1 MSEGAR
7 APVLA
12 GAAALT
18 QRESDPD
25 RALEPVDLMAQTLS
39 LAARDAGPGDW
50 LARADAILVPRGFW
64 DYPDPGRLVAERVG
78 ARGARSIL
86 TEVGVLQ
93 TTLFARAAELIAS
106 GRAEVVLVTG
116 GEAKFRSLCAERSG
130 RVAAL
135 SAQPGAQP
143 DEVLRPAADII
154 HPLEL
159 ERGIAM
165 PVFQY
170 AMLESALRALEG
182 LGVEEQ
188 RRDVAEMWA
197 AWSQV
202 ASKNPHAWRREAVSA
217 EEIVDAGDANRMIAF
232 PYTKLHT
239 SQWNVDQAA
248 GLIFCS
254 RRAAAEA
261 GLEESRL
268 VHLRAV
274 AESNQM
280 LPLVV
285 REHPGASPASRIAGR
300 RALDLAGLELQEI
313 QHYELYSCFPSAVR
327 IQAREFGLPLV
338 PPRTLTGG
346 MAFAGGP
353 LNNFVLQAA
362 VRMVETLRA
371 DPGSHGFLTA
381 VSGVLTK
388 VGVSLWSMEPGEFR
402 YEDVSEAVARE
413 TPTREVVA
421 CGQGEGRV
429 VACTV
434 EHDRTGPSRGV
445 ALCDLADGRRT
456 IVETRDEALMEALA
470 REEFCGRPVRVHD
483 DGRFE
488 AI

>member
-1 MSEGAR
+1 MGGAR

-12 GAAALT
+12 GAAAVL
-18 QRESDPD
+18 QRESDPS
-25 RALEPVDLMAQTLS
+25 RALEPVDLMARALS
-39 LAARDAGPGDW
+39 LAARDAGAGDW
-50 LARADAILVPRGFW
+50 LDRADAILVPRGFW
-64 DYPDPGRLVAERVG
+64 NYPDPGRLVAERIG
-78 ARGARSIL
+78 ARRARSIL
-86 TEVGVLQ
+86 TDVGILQ
-93 TTLFARAAELIAS
+93 TTLFAHAAELIAS

-116 GEAKFRSLCAERSG
+116 GEAKFRSRCAERSG
-130 RVAAL
+130 HVATL
-135 SAQPGAQP
+135 SAQPGAEP
-143 DEVLRPAADII
+143 DEVLRPAADIM

-165 PVFQY
+165 PVLQY
-170 AMLESALRALEG
+170 AMLESALRGLQG

-202 ASKNPHAWRREAVSA
+202 AAENPHAWRREAVAA
-217 EEIVDAGDANRMIAF
+217 EEIADAGDANRMIAF

-248 GLIFCS
+248 GLVFCS
-254 RRAAAEA
+254 RKAAAEA

-280 LPLVV
+280 LPLVA
-285 REHPGASPASRIAGR
+285 RERPGDSPASRIAGR
-300 RALDLAGLELQEI
+300 RALALAGLELEEI
-313 QHYELYSCFPSAVR
+313 RHFELYSCFPSAVR
-327 IQAREFGLPLV
+327 IQAREFGLSLA

-388 VGVSLWSMEPGEFR
+388 VGVSLWSTRPGEYR

-413 TPTREVVA
+413 TRTREVVA
-421 CGQGEGRV
+421 SGQGEGRV

-434 EHDRTGPSRGV
+434 EYDRTGPSRGV
-445 ALCDLADGRRT
+445 ALCDLPEGRRT
-456 IVETRDEALMEALA
+456 IVETRDDALMEALT